1 MMKFALL
8 AAVSLFTGCASITDG
23 TSQTIVVSVTP
34 REARCIATRDSIEL
48 SSFNGKNPMLTVSKG
63 ARDILITCKLLGYDD
78 ATSRLVSKT
87 QTEGMM
93 SVLFLDLGVT
103 DMITGAMWK
112 YPSNVSI
119 LLEPSGSTLETAASV
134 IAKPAVLQPPAVTA
148 ATPSAGPV
156 GVAIVKPAPQ
166 GQDGYNAE
174 RLSESRACNPSP
186 KATLT
191 NKGPGVETYTVMC
204 SSGDSLTVRCE
215 WGNCRALK

>member
-1 MMKFALL
+1 MYTMMKFALL

-119 LLEPSGSTLETAASV
+119 LMEPSGSRMR
-134 IAKPAVLQPPAVTA
+134 
-148 ATPSAGPV
+148 SAFGS
-156 GVAIVKPAPQ
+156 
-166 GQDGYNAE
+166 DGL
-174 RLSESRACNPSP
+174 RLSGIRR
-186 KATLT
+186 KT
-191 NKGPGVETYTVMC
+191 
-204 SSGDSLTVRCE
+204 
-215 WGNCRALK
+215 